1 MTAPLRRL
9 FPALA
14 LCAAACADRNRVPEI
29 RVGVLAS
36 LTGTRVEV
44 SGIGTREGAE
54 FAARALNDSGG
65 VDIAGTR
72 YRLVPVLVDIGE
84 NTDQAT
90 SAAQQLINSPD
101 ITAIIGPQYSRNA
114 IPVANLAEN
123 AGVPMITPMAT
134 HPDVTAHKRWV
145 FRICALDEV
154 QSRALAQYAVD
165 SLHART
171 AAVLFDISAAYSRD
185 LASGFE
191 RDLVARGGVM
201 LARETY
207 TADAAHTFVSQLQ
220 RIRATHP
227 DVVFLP
233 NEVVEDTIQL
243 REARQLGL
251 AMPMLGTDLSTADM
265 ARKEPAS
272 EGMYLTHQWSPL
284 LTTPVSQRFTTSF
297 RAAYHHE
304 PLSTTATTYDAVM
317 LIADALHRA
326 GKSDAESL
334 RSALA
339 ATRAFPGI
347 TGVISYEKGGDP
359 VKNVVV
365 LQILHRQVVV
375 RGSLGR

>member
-1 MTAPLRRL
+1 MTPLLRRL
-9 FPALA
+9 LPFLALA
-14 LCAAACADRNRVPEI
+14 SACSGSRGAPEI
-29 RVGVLAS
+29 RIGVLAS
-36 LTGTRVEV
+36 LTGTRAEV

-65 VDIAGTR
+65 VEIAGQR
-72 YRLVPVLVDIGE
+72 YHLVPVLVDIGE

-90 SAAQQLINSPD
+90 SAAQRLINSPD

-134 HPDVTAHKRWV
+134 HPDVTAHKHWV

-154 QSRALAQYAVD
+154 QARALVQFAVD

-185 LASGFE
+185 LASAFE

-201 LARETY
+201 LARESY
-207 TADAAHTFVSQLQ
+207 TADAAHTFIPQLQ

-243 REARQLGL
+243 REARQIGL
-251 AMPMLGTDLSTADM
+251 SMPMLGTDLSTADM
-265 ARKEPAS
+265 VRKEPAS

-284 LTTPVSQRFTTSF
+284 LTTPASQRFTTAF
-297 RAAYHHE
+297 RNAYHHE

-326 GKSDAESL
+326 GKSDAEAL
-334 RSALA
+334 RNALSS
-339 ATRAFPGI
+339 TRSFPGI
-347 TGVISYEKGGDP
+347 TGAISYGKGGDP

-365 LQILHRQVVV
+365 LQVLHRQVVV